1 MVNKVLVVDDEPS
14 VCEVLGEFL
23 QSTGYQVE
31 IAYSGDE
38 AVATYKNSRP
48 DVVLLDVRMPGKDG
62 LETLR
67 EIKAFDP
74 SAIVI
79 MVTAVHKENVVRQA
93 LDDGAADYITKPIN
107 PQSLE
112 LAIRTKI
119 SQAQGEDS

>member
-1 MVNKVLVVDDEPS
+1 MAKKVLVVDDEPS

-23 QSTGYQVE
+23 QGTGYEVE
-31 IAYSGDE
+31 VAYSGDE
-38 AVATYKNSRP
+38 AIASYKNDRP

-67 EIKAFDP
+67 EIKALDP

-119 SQAQGEDS
+119 DQA

>member
-1 MVNKVLVVDDEPS
+1 MEKKVLVVDDEPS
-14 VCEVLGEFL
+14 VCDVLKEFL
-23 QSTGYQVE
+23 ESNGYNVSV
-31 IAYSGDE
+31 AYSGDE
-38 AVATYKNSRP
+38 AIAAYQKDRP

-67 EIKAFDP
+67 EIKAFDS

-93 LDDGAADYITKPIN
+93 LEDGASDYITKPIN

-112 LAIRTKI
+112 LAIRTKMM
-119 SQAQGEDS
+119 QASDN